1 MPTPPGGTQF
11 DRHRATNAQLLT
23 ELGRLTDRDRQLLDL
38 LDQHRVLTTDQVA
51 AIGFGSIA
59 RARSRLHLLHTRGVL
74 DRFRHYIRPG
84 SLSWRWTL
92 GPLGAAVL
100 AAGRDQAP
108 PRPAAVREATVRL
121 AAWPQLEHLIAVNGF
136 FVSLHSAARHRPD
149 TELARWWSE
158 QQARRAVG
166 GLVRPDGAGLWRQH
180 GDEVPFWLEHDTGT
194 ETLARL
200 AGKLSDY
207 QQLAGTGWD
216 FPILFHLP
224 NASREANLHQRLAET
239 NAELGSLIVAT
250 TSSEHTSRA
259 GPAGKVWQLAG
270 RGAARRALIDIPY
283 HPDNDQEVSLW
294 DSPPGR

>member
-1 MPTPPGGTQF
+1 MPSPPTGTHP
-11 DRHRATNAQLLT
+11 DRHRATNAQVLT
-23 ELGRLTDRDRQLLDL
+23 ELSRLTGRDRQLLEL
-38 LDQHRVLTTDQVA
+38 LEAHRVLTTDQVA

-84 SLSWRWTL
+84 SVSWRWTL

-121 AAWPQLEHLIAVNGF
+121 AAWPQLEHLIAVNSF

-158 QQARRAVG
+158 NQARRAVG

-180 GDEVPFWLEHDTGT
+180 HREVPFWLEHDTGT
-194 ETLARL
+194 EPLGKV
-200 AGKLSDY
+200 AGKLTDY

-216 FPILFHLP
+216 LPILFHLP
-224 NASREANLHQRLAET
+224 GATREANLHQQLAE
-239 NAELGSLIVAT
+239 AELASGLTVAT

-270 RGAARRALIDIPY
+270 GGAARRPLIDIPH
-283 HPDNDQEVSLW
+283 HPNNEKEVTPW